1 MINSSRIHGICD
13 SCIAQIDWTAEDFYL
28 EPGGF
33 HFDEI
38 MSCCVYGFYPRQI
51 IFGLKLGGKTYVAKG
66 IGKLM
71 GERAALSENKYDFL
85 VPVPSSKKRIQRRG
99 FNQAALLAK
108 YAANE
113 LGLYVKENVLVKTGE
128 TKSMR
133 GSSGMDRRQML
144 REVFRVTELSAV
156 KDRRILLVDDVV
168 TTGSTAD
175 ECARTLKN
183 AGAAQVG
190 VLCFACASGYG
201 II

>member
-1 MINSSRIHGICD
+1 MINKSRIHGLCD
-13 SCIAQIDWTAEDFYL
+13 SCIDRIDWTTDSLFL
-28 EPGGF
+28 STDGF
-33 HFDEI
+33 CFDEI

-71 GERAALSENKYDFL
+71 GERAQLSETHFDML
-85 VPVPSSKKRIQRRG
+85 IPVPSTKKKIRQRG
-99 FNQAALLAK
+99 FNQALLLAK
-108 YAANE
+108 YAAQE
-113 LGLYVKENVLVKTGE
+113 LGVELNGNVLIKNTE

-144 REVFRVTELSAV
+144 KGVFSVTDNQAV
-156 KDRRILLVDDVV
+156 KNKKILLVDDVI

-175 ECARTLKN
+175 ECAQALKN
-183 AGAAQVG
+183 AGAAYVG
-190 VLCFACASGYG
+190 VLCFASASGYG

>member
-1 MINSSRIHGICD
+1 MINNSRIHGICD
-13 SCIAQIDWTAEDFYL
+13 SCINQIDWTSDSYYL
-28 EPGGF
+28 EVDGF
-33 HFDEI
+33 CFDEI

-51 IFGLKLGGKTYVAKG
+51 IFGLKIGGKTYIAKG

-71 GERAALSENKYDFL
+71 GERALLSENTYDFL
-85 VPVPSSKKRIQRRG
+85 VPVPSSARRVRERG

-108 YAANE
+108 HAANE
-113 LGLYVKENVLVKTGE
+113 MGLYVNENVLVKTAE

-144 REVFRVTELSAV
+144 REVFGVTDDSAV
-156 KDRRILLVDDVV
+156 KDKSILLVDDVV

-183 AGAAQVG
+183 AGAARVG